1 MNSRFR
7 AKVTPSFAQK
17 CTKEMQYNKLHTALN
32 LDPSALHYL
41 YVTYVRLSTQHNT
54 LYPST
59 LGLTILTWSAPAAE
73 RSLKLYTCMP
83 CTKCIGRGR
92 VDSQALQQ
100 PQPRATRPALARRPR
115 RESHFSATVG
125 LQLGL
130 RHMHR
135 MALICAGDSP
145 QPPNHC
151 FPALGCPAPP
161 PHRRSLGTA
170 TQERERQPQQ
180 HWR

>member
-1 MNSRFR
+1 M
-7 AKVTPSFAQK
+7 
-17 CTKEMQYNKLHTALN
+17 CTALY
-32 LDPSALHYL
+32 SAQY
-41 YVTYVRLSTQHNT
+41 SIS
-54 LYPST
+54 PST

-151 FPALGCPAPP
+151 FPALGCPEPP

-170 TQERERQPQQ
+170 TQERERRQPQQ
-180 HWR
+180 HWRRWQARHREGRRRWGRRRGAPRGLLRQ